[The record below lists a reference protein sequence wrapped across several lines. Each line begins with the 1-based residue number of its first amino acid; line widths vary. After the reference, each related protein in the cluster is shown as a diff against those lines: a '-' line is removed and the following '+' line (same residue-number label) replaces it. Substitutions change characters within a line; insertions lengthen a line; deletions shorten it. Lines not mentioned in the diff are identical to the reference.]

1 MVFSIT
7 TYGSETWTLRKRER
21 NRIDAFEMW
30 AYRRLLG
37 ISWSDRI
44 TNDTVLERVGHGKTL
59 LRDIQRAQLRYF
71 GHIARRDSTSLEKVA
86 MLGYVEG
93 TRSRGR
99 PRHRWTDNIK
109 ALVGTSL
116 VECIRQAQDRRGWCE
131 VVRTR
136 GTSSHRG

>member
-44 TNDTVLERVGHGKTL
+44 TNDTVFERVGQGKTL

-93 TRSRGR
+93 T
-99 PRHRWTDNIK
+99 
-109 ALVGTSL
+109 
-116 VECIRQAQDRRGWCE
+116 
-131 VVRTR
+131 
-136 GTSSHRG
+136 